1 MGREEIFI
9 DLRDGAPKK
18 PLCKNDSNSEFHCLR
33 PLRRPCWVACGP
45 LTLSEAQGSWGHG
58 PVHECGLQIG
68 VHGGSTG
75 AARPRRALHARAPV
89 AASVFWVALVQQ
101 T

>member
-33 PLRRPCWVACGP
+33 PLRRPCWMACGP
-45 LTLSEAQGSWGHG
+45 LALKNVQGSWGNG
-58 PVHECGLQIG
+58 PVREYGLQ
-68 VHGGSTG
+68 VRAG
-75 AARPRRALHARAPV
+75 APYSDPTLTLSKSRFVRALPKV
-89 AASVFWVALVQQ
+89 P
-101 T
+101 